1 MSDPSFIKKGVTV
14 RALYLLLSLAFA
26 STGFSQVADKQAAE
40 VVVPWTEATK
50 HLDKVVTI
58 EGRVLKA
65 ERKQGGVF
73 LYFHEKGA
81 DHFQV
86 LIPTAALTKFKFDP
100 VARFQNR
107 RVQVNGKVEE
117 VWTNAAGVMYRGS
130 PFIQVNDPKK
140 IAVAAPKS
148 KGTS

>member
-1 MSDPSFIKKGVTV
+1 MDARPLLYQRGLAV
-14 RALYLLLSLAFA
+14 RTLYVFLSLAFA
-26 STGFSQVADKQAAE
+26 STGFSQVADKEAAT
-40 VVVPWTEATK
+40 VVPWPEAAK

-100 VARFQNR
+100 VARFGNR

-130 PFIQVNDPKK
+130 PFIQVTDPKK
-140 IAVAAPKS
+140 ITVPAPKS
-148 KGTS
+148 RTS